1 MFMIKTCFLT
11 DPGKIRSHNEDSV
24 TILNNDNGEYILAVA
39 DGMGGHKAG
48 EVASSIA
55 TTHLEA
61 RFVELDTL
69 GDKNNAIEWLR
80 QVTTEI
86 NDKIFEYTRQNPDSK
101 GMGTTLVV
109 ALKTDDYVLFGNIGD
124 SSGFVFKNGNLVK
137 VTKDHTLVN
146 LLVSTGEL
154 TAEEAKYH
162 PRKNVLMRALGANN
176 PIEID
181 IFDVD
186 TSVKGIF
193 LCSDGLT
200 NMLTVEQIEKVLNS
214 KDDIYDKLVKLIRKS
229 NSRGGTDNISIA
241 YLSKESGEV

>member
-1 MFMIKTCFLT
+1 MQTFYLT
-11 DPGKIRSHNEDSV
+11 DPGKVRSHNEDSV
-24 TILNNDNGEYILAVA
+24 TILKNNNNEYLLAVA

-48 EVASSIA
+48 EVASDIA
-55 TTHLEA
+55 IRCLTDS
-61 RFVELDTL
+61 FN
-69 GDKNNAIEWLR
+69 GISSFNGKNNAIEWLR
-80 QVTTEI
+80 NIVTEI
-86 NDKIFEYTRQNPDSK
+86 NKQIFEYTDNNPDSK

-109 ALKTDDYVLFGNIGD
+109 AIKSDDYVLFGNIGD
-124 SSGFVFKNGNLVK
+124 RSGYVYKNDKLYK

-146 LLVSTGEL
+146 LLVATGEL

-162 PRKNVLMRALGANN
+162 PRKNVLMRALGAND

-200 NMLTVEQIEKVLNS
+200 NMLTEEQIEKILNS
-214 KDDIYDKLVKLIRKS
+214 NLSIEDTLAKLIRKA
-229 NSRGGTDNISIA
+229 NSRGGNDNITVA
-241 YLSKESGEV
+241 YLKKESGEL

>member
-1 MFMIKTCFLT
+1 MQTFYLT
-11 DPGKIRSHNEDSV
+11 DPGKVRTHNEDNV
-24 TILNNDNGEYILAVA
+24 IILNNNNNEFLLAVA

-48 EVASSIA
+48 EVASAIA
-55 TTHLEA
+55 IDHLHDE
-61 RFVELDTL
+61 F
-69 GDKNNAIEWLR
+69 DKLETFGTKENAIDWLR
-80 QVTTEI
+80 NIVVEI
-86 NDKIFEYTRQNPDSK
+86 NNKIFDYTSKNPDSK

-109 ALKTDDYVLFGNIGD
+109 TIKTNDYILYGNIGD
-124 SSGFVFKNGNLVK
+124 SSGYVMKNEKLHK

-154 TAEEAKYH
+154 TEEEAKYH
-162 PRKNVLMRALGANN
+162 PRKNVLMRALGAND

-186 TSVKGIF
+186 TSVKGLF

-200 NMLTVEQIEKVLNS
+200 NMLTDEQIEKILNS
-214 KDDIYDKLVKLIRKS
+214 NLSIEEAVVKLIRKS

-241 YLSKESGEV
+241 YLKKESGDL

>member
-1 MFMIKTCFLT
+1 MQTFYYT
-11 DPGKIRSHNEDSV
+11 DPGKVRSHNEDSV
-24 TILNNDNGEYILAVA
+24 TIINNENKEYLLAVA

-48 EVASSIA
+48 EIASSIA
-55 TTHLEA
+55 INHLTES
-61 RFVELDTL
+61 FYKMPSLK
-69 GDKNNAIEWLR
+69 DKDSAIEWMR
-80 QVTTEI
+80 TVVQEI
-86 NDKIFEYTRQNPDSK
+86 NNKIFEYTDTNPDSK
-101 GMGTTLVV
+101 GMGTTLVM
-109 ALKTDDYVLFGNIGD
+109 AIKTDDYILFGNIGD
-124 SSGFVFKNGNLVK
+124 SSGFVIKNSTLHK

-154 TAEEAKYH
+154 TEEEAKYH

-176 PIEID
+176 PIEVD

-200 NMLTVEQIEKVLNS
+200 NMLTAEQIEKALNDEDQSIEDTVL
-214 KDDIYDKLVKLIRKS
+214 KLIKKS

-241 YLSKESGEV
+241 YLKKESGDL

>member
-1 MFMIKTCFLT
+1 MQTFYLT
-11 DPGKIRSHNEDSV
+11 DTGKVRDHNEDNV
-24 TILNNDNGEYILAVA
+24 IILNNDNNEYLLAVA

-48 EVASSIA
+48 EVASAIVIN
-55 TTHLEA
+55 HLTEEFY
-61 RFVELDTL
+61 RLNTIGTKES
-69 GDKNNAIEWLR
+69 AIDWLR
-80 QVTTEI
+80 NIVTEM
-86 NDKIFEYTRQNPDSK
+86 NNKIFEYTKENSDSK
-101 GMGTTLVV
+101 GMGTTFVC
-109 ALKTDDYVLFGNIGD
+109 AIKTDDYLLYGNIGD
-124 SSGFVFKNGNLVK
+124 SSGYVIKNKKIHK

-154 TAEEAKYH
+154 TEEEAKYH

-176 PIEID
+176 PIEVD

-200 NMLTVEQIEKVLNS
+200 NMLTAEQIEKALNDEDQSIEDTVL
-214 KDDIYDKLVKLIRKS
+214 KLIKKS

-241 YLSKESGEV
+241 YLKKESGDL